1 MQKLTSFTYFKI
13 FLLFT
18 FYFLLSS
25 HYSLTFAQE
34 SHSIHQNHTFRH
46 YDRYVYQADERF
58 HTSVKPFQLRQVD
71 SIVDIDSLYRIK
83 VNRKIWDIAFNR
95 SLIQFDKND
104 FAFTIDPL
112 MNFEYGSDKGSDYE
126 KNSWVNTRGI
136 LINASIGK
144 KISVS
149 SSFYENQA
157 SFNDYRYDRIVENGR
172 SVIPGQGIGK
182 AYGDSS
188 ATTKD
193 YAYAE
198 AYVSFT
204 PSQYFN
210 LQFGHGKNFFGD
222 GYRSLLLSDNSFNY
236 PYFKITTDV
245 WNIKYV
251 NLWAQF
257 QDLTN
262 QYSYGTAYDK
272 KWGSFNY
279 LDWSVTKWLNIAFF
293 EAVIWANA
301 DSTGHR
307 GFDVNYANPVIFTR
321 PVEFSVGSP
330 DNALMGLSGK
340 ITLIKN
346 HILYGQFMIDELKW
360 SEFKSGSGW
369 WGNKWGLQAGY
380 KTFDLFKIKHLDIQT
395 EFNYVRPYMYSHLK
409 TTSNYGHYNSSLAHP
424 LGSNFWESVSF
435 VKYNYKRL
443 FFEGRYSYALHG
455 IDINDLNYGNNIWE
469 PYTTHEKEYDNFI
482 GQAEEVKL
490 QYLNLMLA
498 YLVNPATN
506 LNVYVNYTNRSES
519 STSIDNKQSLISFG
533 IRTSLSNFYYDF

>member
-1 MQKLTSFTYFKI
+1 MQIHTYSRHKTIFFS
-13 FLLFT
+13 FLL
-18 FYFLLSS
+18 LSFS
-25 HYSLTFAQE
+25 FNLVGQE

-46 YDRYVYQADERF
+46 YDRYVYQANERF

-71 SIVDIDSLYRIK
+71 SIVDIDSMYRIK

-95 SLIQFDKND
+95 SLILFNKND

-112 MNFEYGSDKGSDYE
+112 MNFEYGKDKGSAYE
-126 KNSWVNTRGI
+126 KNSWINTRGI

-144 KISVS
+144 KFSVS

-182 AYGDSS
+182 AYGDS
-188 ATTKD
+188 AVTTKD

-198 AYVSFT
+198 AYVSYS
-204 PSQYFN
+204 PNQYFN

-236 PYFKITTDV
+236 PFFKITTDV

-257 QDLTN
+257 QDLSTN
-262 QYSYGTAYDK
+262 YSYGTAHDK
-272 KWGSFNY
+272 KWGSFHY

-293 EAVIWANA
+293 EAIIWANA
-301 DSTGHR
+301 DSTGYR
-307 GFDVNYANPVIFTR
+307 GFDINYANPVIFTR

-330 DNALMGLSGK
+330 DNALMGLNGK
-340 ITLIKN
+340 ITLLKN

-360 SEFKSGSGW
+360 SEFKSGNGW

-395 EFNYVRPYMYSHLK
+395 EFNYVRPYTYSHIK
-409 TTSNYGHYNSSLAHP
+409 TTSNYGHYNQALAHS

-435 VKYNYKRL
+435 IKYNYKRL

-455 IDINDLNYGNNIWE
+455 SDINGLNYGNDIWE
-469 PYTTHEKEYDNFI
+469 PYTSHEKEYDNYI
-482 GQAEEVKL
+482 GQFEEVKL
-490 QYLNLMLA
+490 QYFNLMLA
-498 YLVNPATN
+498 YLVNPSTN
-506 LNVYVNYTNRSES
+506 LNVYVNYTNRSE
-519 STSIDNKQSLISFG
+519 TSANINNKQSLITFG
-533 IRTSLSNFYYDF
+533 LRTSLSNFYYDF